1 MISSAPPKLNTK
13 IQDNKLKPVH
23 ENPIRAI
30 VVTCAA
36 PAEKVHIPDTF
47 NDLDAESETLSDKIR
62 KLDGYGD
69 VGQGSSKQYGEK
81 DDHQIMIMKDSNTE
95 ATMNLMIQHQM
106 QKQLKE
112 LDDSMKVSEVDDARL
127 PSQEN
132 DDDLMEG
139 LINS

>member
-1 MISSAPPKLNTK
+1 
-13 IQDNKLKPVH
+13 
-23 ENPIRAI
+23 
-30 VVTCAA
+30 
-36 PAEKVHIPDTF
+36 
-47 NDLDAESETLSDKIR
+47 
-62 KLDGYGD
+62 
-69 VGQGSSKQYGEK
+69 
-81 DDHQIMIMKDSNTE
+81 MIMKDSNTE

-106 QKQLKE
+106 QKQLKD

>member
-1 MISSAPPKLNTK
+1 
-13 IQDNKLKPVH
+13 
-23 ENPIRAI
+23 
-30 VVTCAA
+30 
-36 PAEKVHIPDTF
+36 
-47 NDLDAESETLSDKIR
+47 
-62 KLDGYGD
+62 
-69 VGQGSSKQYGEK
+69 
-81 DDHQIMIMKDSNTE
+81 MIMKDSNTE

-139 LINS
+139 LINY